1 VQQYTPMIQ
10 QYLEIKT
17 QHQDAILFFRLG
29 DFYEM
34 FFEDAE
40 LASRLLAIALTARE
54 GGHGNKVAMCGVP
67 FHAAEIYIA
76 RLLKTGQKVAICE
89 QVEDA
94 SLAKGLVKREV
105 VRVITPATYCDAP
118 ADSNNYIICWQE
130 KDDESVIAAID
141 YTAGS
146 VILTYFRG
154 LTNYAP
160 VVDEV
165 LRMSPQEVILP
176 ELLTPDVL
184 QESIARPSVLRRPTR
199 GVTAEEAATIISA
212 IWGEVELTPLA
223 SITLSEIIAYL
234 KELKVGDFTHFTR
247 PVVNLVGR
255 STVLDMTS
263 RRNLEITRAL
273 SSGEKE
279 GSLLWVLD
287 YTETAIGARLI
298 KQWVEQP
305 LVNLDHIN
313 ARLNAVEALWRDNL
327 KRNLLQEVLGRVY
340 DLPRLL
346 SKVATGTAHPRD
358 MVTLQRSLTAV
369 GELRALLSAAED
381 SLLADIALALNP
393 HTDLQHLLMAGL
405 VENPPVSYRDGGVVK
420 DGFHPEVDALR
431 STCRDAKTLLAAF
444 EAEERQSTGIKSLKI
459 AFNRVFG
466 YYIEVTQANLN
477 LVPPRYH
484 RKQTLANVER
494 YITAELK
501 ELENTIMTAEER
513 LLALEEEIFVSLRQK
528 TAAESRS
535 IMSVARRIGELDV
548 LQSLAEAANRHR
560 FVKPQVNAEKTI
572 AISGGRHPA
581 VERTVG
587 SHHFVP
593 NDTHLGQGE
602 LAVITGPNMA
612 GKSTYMRQVA
622 LIVLM
627 AQVGSFV
634 PAEKATIGYAD
645 RIFTRVGAA
654 DDLYGGQSTFM
665 VEMLETSLALAEATE
680 RSLLLFDE
688 VGRGTSTYDGMA
700 LAQAIM
706 EFVHNQVCAR
716 TLFSTH
722 YHELTRMSEHL
733 LQCKNYVVAILES
746 GKEVVFL
753 HRVQPG
759 KASKS
764 YGIHVARMAGLPR
777 SVISRAMTLLKE
789 YESRQQQPFQQTSF
803 LQSVAEAP
811 LYQEPDPRSALALT
825 IYEELAQLTPDAMTP
840 QQALNLL
847 FEIKQKIQRV
857 GEARAD

>member
-17 QHQDAILFFRLG
+17 QYQDAILFFRLG

-34 FFEDAE
+34 FFSDAE
-40 LASRLLAIALTARE
+40 LASRLLSIALTARE
-54 GGHGNKVAMCGVP
+54 GGQGHKVAMCGVP
-67 FHAAEIYIA
+67 FHAAPTYIA
-76 RLLKTGQKVAICE
+76 RLLKAGQKVAICE

-118 ADSNNYIICWQE
+118 ADTNNYILCWQE
-130 KDDESVIAAID
+130 KDDESVIAAVD

-146 VILTYFRG
+146 VMVTSFRG

-176 ELLTPDVL
+176 ELLTPDIL
-184 QESIARPSVLRRPTR
+184 EESLARLSVLRRATR
-199 GVTAEEAATIISA
+199 GITGGEATAMIAAV
-212 IWGEVELTPLA
+212 WDEVELTPLA
-223 SITLSEIIAYL
+223 SATLAEIIAYL

-247 PVVNLVGR
+247 PVVNLIGR
-255 STVLDMTS
+255 SAVLDMTT
-263 RRNLEITRAL
+263 RRNLEITRAQN
-273 SSGEKE
+273 SGEKE

-287 YTETAIGARLI
+287 CTETAMGARLI

-313 ARLNAVEALWRDNL
+313 SRLNAVEALWRDNL
-327 KRNLLQEVLGRVY
+327 WRGLLREVLRRVY

-346 SKVATGTAHPRD
+346 SKVAASTAHPRD
-358 MVTLQRSLTAV
+358 MVTLQKSLTAV
-369 GELRALLSAAED
+369 GELSSLLGAAED
-381 SLLADIALALNP
+381 YLLAEIALELNP
-393 HTDLQHLLMAGL
+393 HTELQRLLLEAL
-405 VENPPVSYRDGGVVK
+405 LENPPVSYREGGVIK
-420 DGFHPEVDALR
+420 DGFHMEVDALR
-431 STCRDAKTLLAAF
+431 STCRDAKTLLVSF
-444 EAEERQSTGIKSLKI
+444 EAEERLSTGIKSLKVG
-459 AFNRVFG
+459 FNRVFG
-466 YYIEVTQANLN
+466 YYIEVTQTNLD

-484 RKQTLANVER
+484 RKQTLANGER

-513 LLALEEEIFVSLRQK
+513 LLALEEELFVSLRQQ
-528 TAAESRS
+528 TNAQSRS
-535 IMSVARRIGELDV
+535 MMSVARRIGELDV
-548 LQSLAEAANRHR
+548 LQSFAEAANRHR
-560 FVKPQVNAEKTI
+560 FTKPNVTATKII
-572 AISGGRHPA
+572 AISGGRHPV
-581 VERTVG
+581 VERVVG

-634 PAEKATIGYAD
+634 PAEKATIGYVD

-706 EFVHNQVCAR
+706 EYVHDQVRAR

-733 LQCKNYVVAILES
+733 ARCNNYVVAILES

-764 YGIHVARMAGLPR
+764 YGVHVARMAGLPR
-777 SVISRAMTLLKE
+777 SVISRAIALLKE
-789 YESRQQQPFQQTSF
+789 YESRQLQPFQQTSF
-803 LQSVAEAP
+803 LQNVAEAP
-811 LYQEPDPRSALALT
+811 LYLEPDPRAKNALA
-825 IYEELAQLTPDAMTP
+825 IYDELAQLTPEALTP
-840 QQALNLL
+840 LQALNLIYEL
-847 FEIKQKIQRV
+847 KQKTQRV
-857 GEARAD
+857 GGALVD